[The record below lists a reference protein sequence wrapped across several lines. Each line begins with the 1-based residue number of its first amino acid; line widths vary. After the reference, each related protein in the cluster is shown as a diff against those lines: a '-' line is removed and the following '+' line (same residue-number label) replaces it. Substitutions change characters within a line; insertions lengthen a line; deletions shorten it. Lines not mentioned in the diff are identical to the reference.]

1 MTTTS
6 KQPRLTLKLAL
17 MATAAALCASLSAP
31 GQAASATANANAN
44 VVTPI
49 AIVNA
54 ADLVFGSFAPG
65 AGGTVTISNSG
76 VRSASGALLMTG
88 APATAARFNI
98 TGQASTTYAIT
109 HGGTAVLTSG
119 ANTMALA
126 KTSDL
131 TGANVTSGND
141 AAGTLDGGGTQSL
154 FVGGTLT
161 VGAAQAPGLYTGTV
175 IATVDYN

>member
-1 MTTTS
+1 MTTTF
-6 KQPRLTLKLAL
+6 KQARWTRQLAL
-17 MATAAALCASLSAP
+17 MAVASALGATLSAP
-31 GQAASATANANAN
+31 SQAASATANANAT

-49 AIVNA
+49 AIVA
-54 ADLVFGSFAPG
+54 ATDLVFGSFAPG
-65 AGGTVTISNSG
+65 AGGTVTVSNSG

-88 APATAARFNI
+88 AASSAARFNI

-109 HGGTAVLTSG
+109 HGGTALLTSG

-131 TGANVTSGND
+131 TGANVTSGNV